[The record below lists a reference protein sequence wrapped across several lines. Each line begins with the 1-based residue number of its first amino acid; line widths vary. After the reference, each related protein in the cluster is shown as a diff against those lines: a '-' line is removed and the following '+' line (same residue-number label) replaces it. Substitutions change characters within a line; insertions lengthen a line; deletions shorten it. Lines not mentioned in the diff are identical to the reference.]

1 MSRDNQ
7 GTKNISVKLADLPDF
22 ELIQS
27 GTGGCAGCPSP
38 MGLRIVGKALGPN
51 SIMVMTPSCAVASIG
66 MLPKS
71 SYAVPV
77 FNVCFA
83 SAGASAAGI
92 SMALDAQLENGQL
105 TGEKPTVFTWV
116 GDGGTYDIG
125 FQGISAAAER
135 NDDFIHFCYN
145 NEAYSNT
152 GVQRS
157 GATPQYASTTT
168 TPAGKTER
176 KKNMPLLMLD
186 HRVAYVATASIA
198 YPQDFYRKVAKAKE
212 IKGFRY
218 IELHA
223 PCGPG
228 WKFAASDTVELGKLA
243 VKTGAWQ
250 LWEAE
255 KGKVTVNTPTL
266 QLAEGKLQPAPLEEY
281 LKKQGRFAQLI
292 KSAGKDAAIAQLS
305 DEIRADLAELLKRA
319 ERPE

>member
-1 MSRDNQ
+1 MSQNNNA
-7 GTKNISVKLADLPDF
+7 KAISVKLGDMPDF

-92 SMALDAQLENGQL
+92 SGALDAQLESGQL
-105 TGEKPTVFTWV
+105 EGEKPTVFTWV

-157 GATPQYASTTT
+157 GATPKYASTTT
-168 TPAGKTER
+168 TPAGKAER
-176 KKNMPLLMLD
+176 KKNMPLLMLE
-186 HRVAYVATASIA
+186 HQAAYVATASIA
-198 YPQDFYRKVAKAKE
+198 YPQDFYRKVARAKE

-228 WKFAASDTVELGKLA
+228 WKFPGSDTVELGKLA

-255 KGKVTVNTPTL
+255 NGKMTVSSPTL
-266 QLAEGKLQPAPLEEY
+266 QLAEGKMELTPLEEY
-281 LKKQGRFAQLI
+281 LKRQGRFAHLL
-292 KSAGKDAAIAQLS
+292 KSGEKDAAIREMSA
-305 DEIRADLAELLKRA
+305 EIRSDLAELLKRA
-319 ERPE
+319 R

>member
-1 MSRDNQ
+1 MNS
-7 GTKNISVKLADLPDF
+7 ISAKLTDLPDY
-22 ELIQS
+22 ELIQK
-27 GTGGCAGCPSP
+27 GTGACAGCPSP
-38 MGLRIVGKALGPN
+38 MGLRIVGKALGTN
-51 SIMVMTPSCAVASIG
+51 AIMVMTPSCAVASIG
-66 MLPKS
+66 MMPKS
-71 SYAVPV
+71 CYDVPTL
-77 FNVCFA
+77 NVCFA

-92 SMALDAQLENGQL
+92 SGALDVQIAKGLIPGP
-105 TGEKPTVFTWV
+105 KPVVFNWV

-157 GATPQYASTTT
+157 GATPLHAATTT
-168 TPAGKTER
+168 TPSGKNEG

-186 HRVAYVATASIA
+186 HAPAYVATASIA
-198 YPQDFYRKVAKAKE
+198 YPQDFYKKVAKAKE

-228 WKFAASDTVELGKLA
+228 WKFPASETVEIGRLA
-243 VKTGAWQ
+243 VKTGAWA

-255 KGKVTVNTPTL
+255 EGRLTISRPTL
-266 QLAEGKLQPAPLEEY
+266 QLAEGKTKPSPLADY
-281 LKKQGRFAQLI
+281 LKVQGRFAALM
-292 KSAGKDAAIAQLS
+292 KGAGKEQAIAAMAQS
-305 DEIRADLAELLKRA
+305 IEKELAELLARSKR
-319 ERPE
+319 

>member
-1 MSRDNQ
+1 MSE
-7 GTKNISVKLADLPDF
+7 TIKNVKLADMPAY
-22 ELIQS
+22 ELVKS

-66 MLPKS
+66 VMPKS
-71 SYAVPV
+71 CYEVPV
-77 FNVCFA
+77 LNVCFA

-92 SMALDAQLENGQL
+92 SMSLDAQLKNGAL
-105 TGEKPTVFTWV
+105 SGEKPTVFTWV

-157 GATPQYASTTT
+157 GATPKYATTTT
-168 TPAGKTER
+168 TPAGKEAQ
-176 KKNMPLLMLD
+176 KKNVPLLMLEQ
-186 HRVAYVATASIA
+186 RVAYVATASLA
-198 YPQDFYRKVAKAKE
+198 YPLDFYRKIQKAKS
-212 IKGFRY
+212 IKGFKY

-228 WKFAASDTVELGKLA
+228 WKFAGSDTVELARLA
-243 VKTGAWQ
+243 VKSGAWL
-250 LWEAE
+250 LWEGE
-255 KGKVTVNTPTL
+255 HGKLTLNAPTK
-266 QLAEGKLQPAPLEEY
+266 QLAEGKMPCADLEDY
-281 LKKQGRFAQLI
+281 LKAQGRFAHI
-292 KSAGKDAAIAQLS
+292 MKSPEKDAIIEEMKG
-305 DEIRADLAELLKRA
+305 EIRREMDFMLGREKL
-319 ERPE
+319 

>member
-1 MSRDNQ
+1 MKEEIKT
-7 GTKNISVKLADLPDF
+7 TKLTDMPDYELVKA
-22 ELIQS
+22 

-51 SIMVMTPSCAVASIG
+51 SIMVMTPSCAVASTGI
-66 MLPKS
+66 MPNS
-71 SYAVPV
+71 CYDVPV
-77 FNVCFA
+77 MNVCFA
-83 SAGASAAGI
+83 SAAASAAGI
-92 SMALDAQLENGQL
+92 SLALDAQLEKGEL

-157 GATPQYASTTT
+157 GATPKYAVTTT
-168 TPAGKTER
+168 TPAGKEVN
-176 KKNMPLLMLD
+176 KKNAALLMLEQ
-186 HRVAYVATASIA
+186 RVAYVATASLA
-198 YPQDFYRKVAKAKE
+198 YPQDFYRKVQKAKS

-228 WKFAASDTVELGKLA
+228 WKFPSSDTIAVARMAVKSGAWLLWEGEGGKL
-243 VKTGAWQ
+243 
-250 LWEAE
+250 
-255 KGKVTVNTPTL
+255 TL
-266 QLAEGKLQPAPLEEY
+266 NSPSKQLAEGKMRRESLEEY
-281 LKKQGRFAQLI
+281 LKVQGRFAHVMKSPQKDELI
-292 KSAGKDAAIAQLS
+292 K
-305 DEIRADLAELLKRA
+305 EIEDQITAELQFMLAREKM
-319 ERPE
+319 